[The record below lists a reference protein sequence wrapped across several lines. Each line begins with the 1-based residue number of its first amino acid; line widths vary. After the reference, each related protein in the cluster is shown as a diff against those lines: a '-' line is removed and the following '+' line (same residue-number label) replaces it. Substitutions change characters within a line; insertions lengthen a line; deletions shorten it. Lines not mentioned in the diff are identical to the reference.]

1 MAFFSSPR
9 ERRLWIWTLVVVVAI
24 YSTLG
29 LARTLAGVLRE
40 RDLITAGFNLGL
52 FLIAAAIVVQG
63 LRKRPG
69 GTEIG
74 VALGVAGVYVIVL
87 LRMAVPEE
95 RSHIIEYSV
104 VALLIYEALRERAS
118 QGRRVPVPAVLAIL
132 ATSLIGLLDEGIQAV
147 LPSRVF
153 DLFDVAFNA
162 LAATIAVL
170 ASLALA
176 WARRRDGPVPPG

>member
-1 MAFFSSPR
+1 MVHFTSDR
-9 ERRLWIWTLVVVVAI
+9 ERRLWLWALAVVVAI

-29 LARTLAGVLRE
+29 LAQTLAGALR
-40 RDLITAGFNLGL
+40 DHNLISNAFWLGL
-52 FLIAAAIVVQG
+52 LLVGAAIVVQG

-74 VALGVAGVYVIVL
+74 VALGVTGAYLIAL

-95 RSHIIEYSV
+95 RSHLIEYSV
-104 VALLIYEALRERAS
+104 VALLVYEALMERAR
-118 QGRRVPVPAVLAIL
+118 QGRRVPVPALLAIG
-132 ATSLIGLLDEGIQAV
+132 ATVLVGVLDECIQAL

-153 DLFDVAFNA
+153 DLRDIGFDI
-162 LAATIAVL
+162 LAATMAVF

-176 WARRRDGPVPPG
+176 WARRRASQARAD